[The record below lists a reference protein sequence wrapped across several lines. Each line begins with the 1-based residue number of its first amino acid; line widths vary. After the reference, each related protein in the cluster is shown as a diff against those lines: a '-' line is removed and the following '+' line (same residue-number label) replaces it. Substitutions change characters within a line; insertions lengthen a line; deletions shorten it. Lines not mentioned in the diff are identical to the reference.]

1 MPEFST
7 CHSIYS
13 QRCIIMLEEHMLPW
27 LRKWYV
33 GFGLLGEQG
42 TESIHAHFNTLG
54 RTYRSVPEHI
64 RVSTVNNTAPE
75 HVAATPH
82 IKEENKSKRSNQ
94 SRRLTFL
101 SAPCTCT
108 FVFKNLHFQQ
118 AGSVEKKK
126 SRSHTRTSWLA
137 DYILPLSDPAL
148 SQLLKIQSVLF
159 LCQKVT
165 HLKSTFRLQT
175 RVNWLMVGRFSP
187 DLVPP
192 AQQEPEWTAI
202 L

>member
-1 MPEFST
+1 M
-7 CHSIYS
+7 
-13 QRCIIMLEEHMLPW
+13 
-27 LRKWYV
+27 

-54 RTYRSVPEHI
+54 RTYGSVPEHI
-64 RVSTVNNTAPE
+64 RVSTVKSTSYNTAPE

-126 SRSHTRTSWLA
+126 
-137 DYILPLSDPAL
+137 
-148 SQLLKIQSVLF
+148 K
-159 LCQKVT
+159 
-165 HLKSTFRLQT
+165 
-175 RVNWLMVGRFSP
+175 
-187 DLVPP
+187 
-192 AQQEPEWTAI
+192 
-202 L
+202 